1 MNTFTKNDLVPGK
14 HIVKFHNGEIGIVLI
29 DETNEKYI
37 HTKENYLM
45 LDDLSDT
52 LVNNFNPK
60 YTIDAIYTLHTPIYI
75 FELYK
80 GDYEYFLKE
89 VWKRDNI

>member
-14 HIVKFHNGEIGIVLI
+14 HIVKFHNGEIGIVII
-29 DETNEKYI
+29 DDNNEKYI

-52 LVNNFNPK
+52 LDNSFNSD

-75 FELYK
+75 FELSML
-80 GDYEYFLKE
+80 DYEYFLKE